1 MSIKFD
7 YAKLRGRIVEKCG
20 TQAAFAKKVGLSTV
34 AVTKKL
40 RGQVAF
46 RNDEILKM
54 AEVLDISLDDLRDF
68 FFAVAVK

>member
-68 FFAVAVK
+68 FFCCRC

>member
-1 MSIKFD
+1 MSIKLD

-54 AEVLDISLDDLRDF
+54 AEVLDISLDDLHDF

>member
-20 TQAAFAKKVGLSTV
+20 TQAAFAKKAGLSTV

>member
-68 FFAVAVK
+68 FFAVAVR